1 MGGIE
6 LLAEGLGEEL
16 RRRLLEQRK
25 TQREALALLV
35 ATMLD
40 MRSANLMEL
49 GATLP
54 RAAERIDM
62 RYQWVA
68 RMLANPLI
76 DCDAV
81 MAPFAQEVLA
91 RAAGLGRV
99 EPGLF
104 NAVKQ
109 RAF

>member
-1 MGGIE
+1 
-6 LLAEGLGEEL
+6 LAHVPGLGGVEL
-16 RRRLLEQRK
+16 
-25 TQREALALLV
+25 A
-35 ATMLD
+35 
-40 MRSANLMEL
+40 SA
-49 GATLP
+49 LP

-68 RMLANPLI
+68 RVLANPLI

-99 EPGLF
+99 ELILDQSGCPC
-104 NAVKQ
+104 AI
-109 RAF
+109 RS